1 MESREGLRIFN
12 VLNKARRRKIKV
24 MFKLTQYR
32 RLEMDSLFKG
42 YANSFITDDE
52 LDFMLDI
59 TLGELSSIDGELSSI
74 DVEF

>member
-1 MESREGLRIFN
+1 
-12 VLNKARRRKIKV
+12 

-42 YANSFITDDE
+42 YANSLISDDE

-59 TLGELSSIDGELSSI
+59 TLGELGST

>member
-32 RLEMDSLFKG
+32 KLEMDSLFKG

-59 TLGELSSIDGELSSI
+59 TLGELSSID
-74 DVEF
+74 VEF

>member
-1 MESREGLRIFN
+1 
-12 VLNKARRRKIKV
+12 

-42 YANSFITDDE
+42 YANGFITDDE

-59 TLGELSSIDGELSSI
+59 TLGELGST

>member
-1 MESREGLRIFN
+1 

-24 MFKLTQYR
+24 MFKLTQYK

-59 TLGELSSIDGELSSI
+59 TLGELGSTE
-74 DVEF
+74 VKF

>member
-1 MESREGLRIFN
+1 MDTRVLVRIFN

-24 MFKLTQYR
+24 MFKLTQYK

-52 LDFMLDI
+52 LDFMLDT
-59 TLGELSSIDGELSSI
+59 TLGELGSTE
-74 DVEF
+74 VKF

>member
-1 MESREGLRIFN
+1 
-12 VLNKARRRKIKV
+12 

-42 YANSFITDDE
+42 YANSLITDDE

-59 TLGELSSIDGELSSI
+59 TLGEISNIG
-74 DVEF
+74 VES

>member
-1 MESREGLRIFN
+1 MDTRVLVRIFN

-24 MFKLTQYR
+24 MFKLTQYK

-59 TLGELSSIDGELSSI
+59 TLGELSSID
-74 DVEF
+74 VEF

>member
-1 MESREGLRIFN
+1 
-12 VLNKARRRKIKV
+12 

-42 YANSFITDDE
+42 YADSLITDDE
-52 LDFMLDI
+52 LDYMLDI
-59 TLGELSSIDGELSSI
+59 TLGEVGST

>member
-1 MESREGLRIFN
+1 
-12 VLNKARRRKIKV
+12 

-32 RLEMDSLFKG
+32 RLGMVSLFKG
-42 YANSFITDDE
+42 YANGFITDDV

-59 TLGELSSIDGELSSI
+59 TLGEMGST

>member
-1 MESREGLRIFN
+1 LESREGLRIFN

-59 TLGELSSIDGELSSI
+59 TLGELGST
-74 DVEF
+74 DVQF

>member
-52 LDFMLDI
+52 LDFMIDI
-59 TLGELSSIDGELSSI
+59 TLGELGST
-74 DVEF
+74 DVQF

>member
-1 MESREGLRIFN
+1 
-12 VLNKARRRKIKV
+12 

-32 RLEMDSLFKG
+32 KLEMDSLFKG

-59 TLGELSSIDGELSSI
+59 TLGELSSID
-74 DVEF
+74 VEF

>member
-1 MESREGLRIFN
+1 MDTLVLVRIFN

-24 MFKLTQYR
+24 MFKLTQYK

-59 TLGELSSIDGELSSI
+59 TLGELSSIG
-74 DVEF
+74 VEF

>member
-1 MESREGLRIFN
+1 MFGGPGGPSYIY
-12 VLNKARRRKIKV
+12 VLKKDKV

-52 LDFMLDI
+52 LDYMLDI
-59 TLGELSSIDGELSSI
+59 VLGELGSTN
-74 DVEF
+74 VEF

>member
-1 MESREGLRIFN
+1 
-12 VLNKARRRKIKV
+12 

-42 YANSFITDDE
+42 YADSIITDDE

-59 TLGELSSIDGELSSI
+59 TLGELGSVN
-74 DVEF
+74 VEF

>member
-24 MFKLTQYR
+24 MFNLTQYR

-42 YANSFITDDE
+42 YANSLLTDDE
-52 LDFMLDI
+52 LNFMLDI
-59 TLGELSSIDGELSSI
+59 TLGVVSNIG
-74 DVEF
+74 VEF

>member
-1 MESREGLRIFN
+1 MESREGLRTFN

-59 TLGELSSIDGELSSI
+59 TLGELGSTE
-74 DVEF
+74 VQF